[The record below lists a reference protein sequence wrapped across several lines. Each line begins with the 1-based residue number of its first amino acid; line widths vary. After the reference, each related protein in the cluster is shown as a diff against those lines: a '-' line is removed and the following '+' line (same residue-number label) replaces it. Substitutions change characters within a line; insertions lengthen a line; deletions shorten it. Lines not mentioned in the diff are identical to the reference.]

1 VAAGASEEVP
11 ETRFASLGA
20 DRIAYQFFGEGD
32 SDLLWVSSGDPI
44 DLRWELPAYASFLRR
59 LGGQARVIMFDRRGS
74 GSSDSA
80 SGEALSSWERW
91 ADEARAVLD
100 AVGSERAVLFGTSDG
115 APMSILFA
123 ASHPVRTRGL
133 VLANTAAGFAG
144 APVPTEV
151 TATWDERATAE
162 FVAQA
167 WGTPALAEFVCPDAA
182 RDPAFVRWLGRAQR
196 LSYSPRDVGI
206 VVDWVSRIDVRDAL
220 GSVRVPTL
228 VLHREGFEAIPV
240 DHGRYLAEHIPG
252 ARLAVLPGRDSF
264 LFTEPS
270 AEGLGHIEEFLRGLH
285 GVSESDRALA
295 AILFTDFVE
304 STKQLSAVGDR
315 AWRNLLDS
323 HDVIARTVVEQ
334 HGGHLVRTTGDG
346 ILAIFDGP
354 GRAIRCTTALGD
366 ALQALGVEIRAGL
379 HTGEVERRGTEIAG
393 IAVHIAAR
401 VLEAADGGELLVSA
415 AVPMLVAGSGFE
427 FEDRGE
433 HELKGVSGTWQ
444 LYAVKS

>member
-1 VAAGASEEVP
+1 
-11 ETRFASLGA
+11 
-20 DRIAYQFFGEGD
+20 
-32 SDLLWVSSGDPI
+32 
-44 DLRWELPAYASFLRR
+44 
-59 LGGQARVIMFDRRGS
+59 
-74 GSSDSA
+74 
-80 SGEALSSWERW
+80 
-91 ADEARAVLD
+91 
-100 AVGSERAVLFGTSDG
+100 
-115 APMSILFA
+115 
-123 ASHPVRTRGL
+123 
-133 VLANTAAGFAG
+133 
-144 APVPTEV
+144 
-151 TATWDERATAE
+151 
-162 FVAQA
+162 
-167 WGTPALAEFVCPDAA
+167 
-182 RDPAFVRWLGRAQR
+182 
-196 LSYSPRDVGI
+196 
-206 VVDWVSRIDVRDAL
+206 
-220 GSVRVPTL
+220 
-228 VLHREGFEAIPV
+228 
-240 DHGRYLAEHIPG
+240 
-252 ARLAVLPGRDSF
+252 
-264 LFTEPS
+264 
-270 AEGLGHIEEFLRGLH
+270 
-285 GVSESDRALA
+285 VSESDRALA

-346 ILAIFDGP
+346 TLAIFDGP